1 MDSNTILYTTDSGS
15 VSVQVQYE
23 DGTFWLTQKTHD
35 RIVRHKG
42 SYYIIKRIFSMLR
55 SCFDLYQELCY
66 GHFGS
71 IPMGCLSG
79 GCRLF
84 YRTLMPT
91 VCNLQSRMD
100 LRSGKR
106 NNKYES
112 LASHR
117 DAPVNFLI
125 K

>member
-1 MDSNTILYTTDSGS
+1 
-15 VSVQVQYE
+15 
-23 DGTFWLTQKTHD
+23 
-35 RIVRHKG
+35 
-42 SYYIIKRIFSMLR
+42 MLR
-55 SCFDLYQELCY
+55 SCFDLRRKFCY
-66 GHFGS
+66 GHLRC
-71 IPMGCLSG
+71 IHTGCQSD
-79 GCRLF
+79 GCYLF

-91 VCNLQSRMD
+91 ACNLQSRMD